1 MNQLIIAYRAILAV
15 SLAGVFLGGGSAAA
29 LAQTASSQ
37 TAPQRAYSDGFKLQP
52 RPSEG
57 ENRGST
63 DPAQVESLLDSL
75 AKGSGSSQPESVPT
89 DIYGRPLGNNPGL
102 NPPGLKTK
110 PKS

>member
-1 MNQLIIAYRAILAV
+1 MNQLIVAHHAILTASLV
-15 SLAGVFLGGGSAAA
+15 GVFLAGVSAAA
-29 LAQTASSQ
+29 LAQQ
-37 TAPQRAYSDGFKLQP
+37 TAPQRAYSDGAKLQP
-52 RPSEG
+52 RPGEG

-63 DPAQVESLLDSL
+63 DPAEVQSLLDSL
-75 AKGSGSSQPESVPT
+75 AKESGSSQPASPPT

>member
-1 MNQLIIAYRAILAV
+1 MNQLIVAHRAILAA
-15 SLAGVFLGGGSAAA
+15 SLMGVLLAEVSAAA
-29 LAQTASSQ
+29 LAQQ

-52 RPSEG
+52 RPGEG

-63 DPAQVESLLDSL
+63 DPAEVESLLNSL
-75 AKGSGSSQPESVPT
+75 DKTVEPDRPASVPT
-89 DIYGRPLGNNPGL
+89 DIYGKPLGSNPGL